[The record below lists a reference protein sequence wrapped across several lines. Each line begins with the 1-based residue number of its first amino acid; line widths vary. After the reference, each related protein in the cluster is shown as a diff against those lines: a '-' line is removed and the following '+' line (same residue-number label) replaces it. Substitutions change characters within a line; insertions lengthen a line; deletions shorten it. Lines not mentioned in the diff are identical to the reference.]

1 MIDRKVLNPTLRVML
16 VKTIKAFCEVN
27 LQFSQKVEITGSLHI
42 RSDGEKVFTCLLD
55 EEIVKCQTD
64 AAASRVAELATRI
77 GLANAALTLQHVQG
91 VNHPQQVAEAL
102 LFSMQGAIDLNSYF
116 VNPSQSTFVVGADDV
131 QMATEDCFTSN
142 AALRVSPISP
152 AQDRNAVD
160 LSFEDIQQKAIRVSN
175 QIPDIAE
182 LPRFTDT
189 PQRPSS
195 RRVDSVAKTLA
206 AIKASNASRI
216 EASSA
221 ASHQGFQQNHVKLP
235 DIKTLAMAHRLPSYQ
250 NLKPDEGFVPN
261 VAEVAGIIGTGTS
274 HILNTLPLNNQNAV
288 ADVNL
293 DMCTKPDV
301 NSQTTVTPSGQRK
314 KFQCMFCGIF
324 LSTKCYLKNHVNAMH
339 TRSRVYRCEL
349 CEHFFYSAGAMRIH
363 KLRNHWQGSKKHRC
377 EQCGE
382 NFLLPIELR
391 KHIQKKHFG
400 TTGRSVETES
410 AKLEPGEVTGTA
422 SRSQYL
428 HPIYSSPVMSQAVIL
443 PSTSVVPMTTGML
456 LGADTVTEPS

>member
-1 MIDRKVLNPTLRVML
+1 MIDRKVLSPTLRVML

-55 EEIVKCQTD
+55 EEIVRCQAD

-102 LFSMQGAIDLNSYF
+102 LFSMQGAVDLNSYF
-116 VNPSQSTFVVGADDV
+116 VNPSQPTFVVGTDDV
-131 QMATEDCFTSN
+131 QMVTEDCFTSN
-142 AALRVSPISP
+142 AAPRVSPISP

-160 LSFEDIQQKAIRVSN
+160 LNFEDIQQKAIRVSDHT
-175 QIPDIAE
+175 PDIAV
-182 LPRFTDT
+182 LPRFTDI

-216 EASSA
+216 EVSSA

-250 NLKPDEGFVPN
+250 NLKADEGFVPN
-261 VAEVAGIIGTGTS
+261 VAEVAGVIGAS
-274 HILNTLPLNNQNAV
+274 PILNTLSLNNQNSM

-293 DMCTKPDV
+293 DICTKPDII
-301 NSQTTVTPSGQRK
+301 SQATVTPSGQRK

-377 EQCGE
+377 DQCGE
-382 NFLLPIELR
+382 TFLLPIELR

-410 AKLEPGEVTGTA
+410 SKLEPGEVPA

-428 HPIYSSPVMSQAVIL
+428 RPIYSSPAMSQAVIL
-443 PSTSVVPMTTGML
+443 PSTSMVPMTTGML
-456 LGADTVTEPS
+456 LGADIVTEPS